1 MSGKT
6 IFFRGYANF
15 LGEISFMYQFLFA
28 NRKKSFRIEYPLIY
42 LLQLRFPLF
51 YLIIYLLKLSAQK
64 LVSYQSNLNVIIL
77 KTDRCPSLPL
87 SLVYLQLNKI
97 LCKMKKKNFKLQSRR
112 RMIPNRDA
120 IWESET
126 WIQFPTI
133 SRYWLDRNQ
142 DPHLIASKGNPGE
155 SKPNSPFRDKRN
167 KEVSQKKKIT
177 RNFRRFH
184 ACHVK
189 SKKKGFTLHWQ
200 IGKIIP

>member
-1 MSGKT
+1 
-6 IFFRGYANF
+6 
-15 LGEISFMYQFLFA
+15 MYQFLFA

-64 LVSYQSNLNVIIL
+64 LVSYQSNLNVINL

-126 WIQFPTI
+126 
-133 SRYWLDRNQ
+133 
-142 DPHLIASKGNPGE
+142 
-155 SKPNSPFRDKRN
+155 
-167 KEVSQKKKIT
+167 
-177 RNFRRFH
+177 
-184 ACHVK
+184 
-189 SKKKGFTLHWQ
+189 
-200 IGKIIP
+200 